1 MVSAARAFLIAFSL
15 AASLVGG
22 DARADE
28 PPVASLAAGGGLSV
42 QLPSSVLA
50 QAEVKRQLGSG
61 LTTIFVLVVR
71 SPDESVKGAGRV
83 EVRYDLWDEVYLIR
97 KIDFDGRAEAQ
108 RVAGAALE
116 GWWRKSQLRVA
127 AGARAGTPLKIDVTV
142 LPFSAA
148 EEEDARS
155 WLAKSGGVGGDA
167 RGARSQS
174 LVDLLIGTTVQAR
187 PIVAF
192 HWVVAAGGTPR

>member
-1 MVSAARAFLIAFSL
+1 MVSTVRAFLIAFSL
-15 AASLVGG
+15 VASLVSHG
-22 DARADE
+22 ARADE
-28 PPVASLAAGGGLSV
+28 PPVAVLPAAGGLTV
-42 QLPSSVLA
+42 QLPASMLA

-71 SPDESVKGAGRV
+71 TGDESVKGAGRV
-83 EVRYDLWDEVYLIR
+83 EVRYDLWDELYLIR
-97 KIDFDGRAEAQ
+97 KIDFDGRSEAL
-108 RVAGAALE
+108 RVARAALE

-127 AGARAGTPLKIDVTV
+127 AAARPGTPLRIDVTV

-155 WLAKSGGVGGDA
+155 WLAKSGGVGADA

-192 HWVVAAGGTPR
+192 HWTVAAGGAPR